1 MIKTLLTTTAVVAL
15 LATGSLA
22 QDQTAAPATT
32 TEAPAQS
39 LLASGYLPTD
49 TDNLA
54 SEIMGKPVYS
64 STATDAEQI
73 GDINN
78 LVIGPD
84 GRIAAVI
91 IGVGGFLGIGEK
103 NVAVDYTELQW
114 TQAADN
120 TDRFV
125 LATSKEALE
134 AAPEFVARDD
144 AMNNNAM
151 NNDAMN
157 NDAAAGTAVPAD
169 ASQPAMTAPAD
180 SMTPAPADGTTVAPA
195 NGAMV
200 DRSTLTDVTI
210 TTEQLKGTTAY
221 GPSGED
227 LGRIGDV
234 VLAEDGKAVEAVI
247 IDFGGFLGIGTKPV
261 AVGFDTLAFQADA
274 NNNRYVYLNVTRE
287 QLDAAPAFDAT
298 TYKTDPAGQRLVVG
312 N

>member
-84 GRIAAVI
+84 GQVAAVI

-114 TQAADN
+114 TRAADN

-134 AAPEFVARDD
+134 AAPEFVARD
-144 AMNNNAM
+144 NAM
-151 NNDAMN
+151 NNGMDT
-157 NDAAAGTAVPAD
+157 DGAAAPAVPAD
-169 ASQPAMTAPAD
+169 QSQPAMTAPAD

-195 NGAMV
+195 TGAMV
-200 DRSTLTDVTI
+200 DRATLTDVTI

-227 LGRIGDV
+227 LGTIGDV
-234 VLAEDGKAVEAVI
+234 VLADDGKAVEAVV

-261 AVGFDTLAFQADA
+261 AVGFDTLKFQADA
-274 NNNRYVYLNVTRE
+274 NNNRFVYLNVTRE

-298 TYKTDPAGQRLVVG
+298 TYKTDPASQRLVVG